1 MPPHVGIVSRNPK
14 KREKLQLQL
23 QNPEY
28 RKIVKEALDHI
39 EATSDKSFHKYHFY
53 FLEGHHF
60 YGWTL
65 RLTDSNKCI
74 KLTHA
79 EADRFCKIKRQYMR
93 KRREQRH
100 GVTVITL
107 PAIS

>member
-39 EATSDKSFHKYHFY
+39 EATPDKSFHKCHFS
-53 FLEGHHF
+53 FHKGHHF

-65 RLTDSNKCI
+65 RVIDLNKVI
-74 KLTHA
+74 KLTSS
-79 EADRFCKIKRQYMR
+79 EADRLYLIR
-93 KRREQRH
+93 KQR
-100 GVTVITL
+100 
-107 PAIS
+107 